1 MASTGRMIAEDG
13 SVVNIADILGGYN
26 TGKKVNIE
34 QYAPHSGEFINESG
48 EIINIAKMIG
58 KGGAGSTISVT
69 AKKEGGKTTL
79 TINTDGNIQTVE
91 ILDGADGQPGADGQ
105 HGADGQPGAD
115 GYTPIRGTDYWTN
128 ADIEEIHA
136 YIDEKIL
143 GGEW

>member
-69 AKKEGGKTTL
+69 ATKADGKATL

-91 ILDGADGQPGADGQ
+91 ILDGADGKPGTDG
-105 HGADGQPGAD
+105 HSPV
-115 GYTPIRGTDYWTN
+115 RGTDYWTD
-128 ADIEEIHA
+128 ADIEAMHS